1 MARPRLAG
9 CAARRLALVLLAFR
23 ASCYDRPRV
32 VRLHPGP
39 RLAAHAEYEVSWTA
53 TDLGTADEAWIEFDL
68 KHYQSMVNDGPRT
81 ALFLDELERRL
92 AATARAAT
100 VYAIEAV
107 PMTALAQ
114 SGSAR
119 QCGREFA
126 EGVVEV
132 LEGFSTDVA
141 LPEKVDL
148 VIFEIAGSIASEEG
162 CCDDARRDRFLARPD
177 APSSIPH
184 AYQTLGAPATDLCH
198 HGGGVEDPGAPVLR
212 VQSDDAT
219 LGCSRTRCSSRTS
232 SSAPL
237 PRAAP
242 CRPRPSSRGP
252 STARAS
258 TPTRRTSRGSSSR
271 TARVEANGCDVADLA
286 DVSDDADGRRALA
299 AARLQQTATVLAA
312 MVSVHRRLV
321 ALCVV
326 GVVGV
331 ARGRETR
338 LAKASGPPSFF
349 LQDAAADGLCLGDG
363 AFKRCGIDT
372 LWYVTGSAGAYS
384 IHKRKVDDVDE
395 DLCLDRASCDLPDS
409 RRRRRR
415 AMGGDGDSS
424 ARPATATS
432 GASASCSGTASPSTR
447 GTGTASP
454 RSSRRR
460 QGQRRRRRSSAPGAD
475 PAAGDKDNI
484 TALMEAAIGGH
495 ADVAARPRGRAGVA
509 RGGGGV
515 TALARA
521 GEGRRRA
528 ELLLGRGADASNA
541 RSDGITALMAAATG
555 GHAAVVAASRR
566 RRARRRPTATASRRS

>member
-68 KHYQSMVNDGPRT
+68 KHYQSM
-81 ALFLDELERRL
+81 AAARL
-92 AATARAAT
+92 GARK

-107 PMTALAQ
+107 PA
-114 SGSAR
+114 SAAR
-119 QCGREFA
+119 ARKEVSDAAKYGREFA

-148 VIFEIAGSIASEEG
+148 VIFEIAGY
-162 CCDDARRDRFLARPD
+162 
-177 APSSIPH
+177 IPH

-219 LGCSRTRCSSRTS
+219 LRLLADPLLVEDIVF
-232 SSAPL
+232 SAPL
-237 PRAAP
+237 PARGAVPPASELAWAVDGARVDANEAHFAGLLEPDRAP
-242 CRPRPSSRGP
+242 PRPTG
-252 STARAS
+252 
-258 TPTRRTSRGSSSR
+258 
-271 TARVEANGCDVADLA
+271 
-286 DVSDDADGRRALA
+286 
-299 AARLQQTATVLAA
+299 LQQTATVLAA

-395 DLCLDRASCDLPDS
+395 DLCLDRASCDLPEAA
-409 RRRRRR
+409 RR
-415 AMGGDGDSS
+415 
-424 ARPATATS
+424 
-432 GASASCSGTASPSTR
+432 C
-447 GTGTASP
+447 
-454 RSSRRR
+454 
-460 QGQRRRRRSSAPGAD
+460 RRSSAPGAD

-495 ADVAARPRGRAGVA
+495 ADVAARLLEAAPASLDAAAASGVISALARGRARAA
-509 RGGGGV
+509 R
-515 TALARA
+515 
-521 GEGRRRA
+521 RRRA
-528 ELLLGRGADASNA
+528 PPGRGADASNA

-555 GHAAVVAASRR
+555 GHAAVVARAGGAGVAAADRDGLTGAHERGGERHGGGGGGARGRRGRR
-566 RRARRRPTATASRRS
+566 RDVGDGLHAAHRRAAGATTPSAPALSTGADAGRRHDEGVDALMYAAAGGHASTAALLVARGADVAATPPR

>member
-92 AATARAAT
+92 AAYPPGTATVLDLGTGPFALFAKAAARLGARK

-107 PMTALAQ
+107 PA
-114 SGSAR
+114 SAAR
-119 QCGREFA
+119 ARKEVSDAAKYGREFA

-162 CCDDARRDRFLARPD
+162 CYATMRDARDRFLARPD
-177 APSSIPH
+177 DASSYIPH

-219 LGCSRTRCSSRTS
+219 LRLLADPLLVEDIVF
-232 SSAPL
+232 SAPL
-237 PRAAP
+237 PARGAVPPASELAWAVDGARVDANEAHFAGLLEPDRAA
-242 CRPRPSSRGP
+242 
-252 STARAS
+252 
-258 TPTRRTSRGSSSR
+258 
-271 TARVEANGCDVADLA
+271 VEANGYDVADLA
-286 DVSDDADGRRALA
+286 RDVATTLTGVALWP
-299 AARLQQTATVLAA
+299 
-312 MVSVHRRLV
+312 RLV
-321 ALCVV
+321 FDA
-326 GVVGV
+326 GGE
-331 ARGRETR
+331 RTYETR
-338 LAKASGPPSFF
+338 GPRGEMRRSHWPT
-349 LQDAAADGLCLGDG
+349 DAAADGLCLGDG

-395 DLCLDRASCDLPDS
+395 DLCLDRASCDLPTG
-409 RRRRRR
+409 
-415 AMGGDGDSS
+415 ASS
-424 ARPATATS
+424 AS
-432 GASASCSGTASPSTR
+432 
-447 GTGTASP
+447 
-454 RSSRRR
+454 
-460 QGQRRRRRSSAPGAD
+460 SSAPGAD

-495 ADVAARPRGRAGVA
+495 ADVAAR
-509 RGGGGV
+509 
-515 TALARA
+515 
-521 GEGRRRA
+521 
-528 ELLLGRGADASNA
+528 LLEAAPASLG
-541 RSDGITALMAAATG
+541 AAA
-555 GHAAVVAASRR
+555 AA
-566 RRARRRPTATASRRS
+566 